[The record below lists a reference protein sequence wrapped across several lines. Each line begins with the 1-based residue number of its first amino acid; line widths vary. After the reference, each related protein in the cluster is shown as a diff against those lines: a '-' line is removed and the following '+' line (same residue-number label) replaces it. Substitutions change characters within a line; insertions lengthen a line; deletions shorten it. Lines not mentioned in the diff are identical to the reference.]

1 MNWLLV
7 FVPVSIA
14 LEIFAADRHL
24 LIFAVSALAIL
35 PLAGKMGHA
44 TEDLAEHLGEGV
56 GGLLNATFGNAA
68 ELIIALAA
76 LQAGLHEV
84 VEASIVGSIV
94 GNMLLVFGAAM
105 LAGGIRHHE
114 QQFNPRGG
122 RSQATMLI
130 LSAVALI
137 LPATFEAVEGATVS
151 LHRLSI
157 SISIVLLAVYA
168 LYLVF
173 SLVTHPALFRAAPA
187 TPAPAPAAAP
197 PPDAP
202 VSRASRA
209 SIWRPVAMLVV
220 ATAGTAWMSEIMVG
234 ALAPMMQ
241 QYHLS
246 DIFVGAFVVA
256 ILGNAA
262 EHATAITAAL
272 NNRMD
277 LSFSIAVGSSVQVA
291 LFVAP
296 VLVLASLVIG
306 PSPMDLAFRPALV
319 LIVALSVLVTA
330 QMANDGH
337 ADWFKGVQLLVVY
350 FTLALTFF
358 FLPH

>member
-1 MNWLLV
+1 MNWLLI

-14 LEIFAADRHL
+14 IEIFAADRHL

-35 PLAGKMGHA
+35 PLAGRMGHA
-44 TEDLAEHLGEGV
+44 TEQLAEHLGEGV

-68 ELIIALAA
+68 ELIIALVA

-105 LAGGIRHHE
+105 LAGGVRHHE
-114 QQFNPRGG
+114 QQFNPRGA

-157 SISIVLLAVYA
+157 SISVVLLAVYA

-173 SLVTHPALFRAAPA
+173 SLITHPALFRAAPA
-187 TPAPAPAAAP
+187 PAAAGTQPQPDTPAP
-197 PPDAP
+197 
-202 VSRASRA
+202 RA
-209 SIWRPVAMLVV
+209 SIGRPIAMLVV

-241 QYHLS
+241 QYRLS